1 MNGPKK
7 PGFYYTDWS
16 NTPLNYYRF
25 LRIAFPVTLI
35 LNILTL
41 FAYIMNRPESD
52 PTGLFWSIVA
62 IESAFVIAKGVSIS
76 LLWQRRWSCILPI
89 CIGYLLQI
97 IDKIL
102 KNVFVGASAGTYI
115 GSVLGVLGIAIPTY
129 IYLKRRRFFF
139 LPIPAAIPRETYEQ
153 QEQEMKQFHSEKIEE
168 PSTLSDDH
176 VEKPDGSAT
185 AAETLPAA
193 PIPDLSE
200 PISPPKIKKRFS
212 KIEIVCLLLA
222 VACVSSLVGN
232 AVQGYQMAKW
242 QSNYQTEVDNLK
254 KDLKK
259 QRELVSKMKET
270 RSELR
275 QQNED
280 LKESN
285 KDLAKE
291 RLQFSREFYF
301 FATSIGFIVDG
312 SKYYHNYNCPVFKA
326 ADTFWAHNFEYC
338 KYLGYPKC
346 PVCNGEDGDL
356 ELAPDETDK
365 PVFKKVS

>member
-16 NTPLNYYRF
+16 NTPLKYYNF
-25 LRIAFPVTLI
+25 LCITYPISFI
-35 LNILTL
+35 LNAILL
-41 FAYIMNRPESD
+41 FVFITNYSD
-52 PTGLFWSIVA
+52 FYFSELFWIVVVMD
-62 IESAFVIAKGVSIS
+62 SAFVIAKGVSIS
-76 LLWQRRWSCILPI
+76 LLWQRRWSCIIPI

-115 GSVLGVLGIAIPTY
+115 GSVLGVLVIAIPTY

-139 LPIPAAIPRETYEQ
+139 FPIPAAIPRETYEQ
-153 QEQEMKQFHSEKIEE
+153 QEQNMKQFRSEKIEK
-168 PSTLSDDH
+168 PSTYSDDH
-176 VEKPDGSAT
+176 VEKPDESAT
-185 AAETLPAA
+185 VAETLPAA

-200 PISPPKIKKRFS
+200 PAPRPKIKKRFS
-212 KIEIVCLLLA
+212 KIEIICLLLA
-222 VACVSSLVGN
+222 VVCVASLVGN
-232 AVQGYQMAKW
+232 AVQGYQMEKW

-275 QQNED
+275 QENED
-280 LKESN
+280 LKERN
-285 KDLAKE
+285 KDLSKE
-291 RLQFSREFYF
+291 CLRFSREFYF

-356 ELAPDETDK
+356 ELALDETDK
-365 PVFKKVS
+365 PIVRKIS